1 LAHESIK
8 EAQRVSRKRGNGE
21 GSITRRKD
29 GRWWGRYYVH
39 TPEGR
44 KQKAVYGKTRAEAAA
59 KLRKAM
65 SDLDG
70 GMFFDSGTIAVGE
83 FLDRWLGDCVR
94 PLVDQGKMEHS
105 TYVRYAGI
113 VRNHLTP
120 VLGRR
125 KLKELGRAEV
135 RRLYSQKA
143 KELSPRSV
151 DYIHVTLQKALNQAV
166 RDDLVP
172 RNVAY
177 GERTQSSRDKE
188 ESKALSQEQVKT
200 LLRTS
205 KGERNEA
212 LYVVAVHTGLRQGEL
227 LGLRWPDVD
236 LRANRLSVARSLK
249 VTADGLAFGPPKNK
263 ASRRSVPLNKM
274 AVAVLESHRK
284 RQNEERL
291 RAPVWHDHDLV
302 FPNRVGKPMDHNNLY
317 HREYKP
323 LLRKAGL
330 HDQGFTFHSLRHTFG
345 TALFKGGEHPKVVQ
359 SLLGHASIVQ
369 TMDTYSHLLEGI
381 GGDAVGG
388 LEQAFG

>member
-1 LAHESIK
+1 
-8 EAQRVSRKRGNGE
+8 VSRKRGNGE
-21 GSITRRKD
+21 GSITKRKD

-44 KQKAVYGKTRAEAAA
+44 QQKAVYTKTRAEVAT
-59 KLRKAM
+59 KLRRAM
-65 SDLDG
+65 SDLDS
-70 GMFFDSGTIAVGE
+70 GMLFDSGKITVGE
-83 FLDRWLGDCVR
+83 YLDCWLADSVA
-94 PLVDQGKMEHS
+94 PLVGQGKLEHS
-105 TYVRYAGI
+105 TYNRYAGI
-113 VRNHLTP
+113 VRNHLKP
-120 VLGRR
+120 VLGHR
-125 KLKELGRAEV
+125 KLKELSRTEV
-135 RRLYSQKA
+135 RSLYSQKA
-143 KELSPRSV
+143 KGLSPRSV
-151 DYIHVTLQKALNQAV
+151 DYVHVTLQKALNQAV

-188 ESKALSQEQVKT
+188 ESKALSQDQVKT

-227 LGLRWPDVD
+227 LGLRWSDVD
-236 LRANRLSVARSLK
+236 LSANRLSVARSLK
-249 VTADGLAFGPPKNK
+249 VTADGLALGPPKNK

-274 AVAVLESHRK
+274 AVTALEAHRR

-302 FPNRVGKPMDHNNLY
+302 FPNRVGNPMDHNNLY
-317 HREYKP
+317 HREYKA
-323 LLRKAGL
+323 LLKKARL

-345 TALFKGGEHPKVVQ
+345 TALIKGGEHPKVVQ

-381 GGDAVGG
+381 GSDAVGG
-388 LEQAFG
+388 LEEAFG